1 MYIVFYG
8 IQKYQCKVM
17 YCGYNITKCEDFQ
30 KFIFHPSQYRI
41 PFKQLFLNKFKNIN
55 PFEDTTNIS

>member
-1 MYIVFYG
+1 
-8 IQKYQCKVM
+8 M